1 MFCKKCG
8 RQIDDDWV
16 ACPKCGASTIQEV
29 LPDSKKKEHSPTQ
42 KVFGVI
48 AGIAVA
54 FFTFSLLSSGGS
66 NSTPAIPATPA
77 TRAAGQVTEANGL
90 IITDQRSEAG
100 QTKGDV
106 KNVSEKTYR
115 YIQVRIQY
123 YDAGGK
129 LVASRLSNAA
139 NLKPGETWAF
149 SVYQP
154 DGASTYKVEPP
165 TGNW

>member
-8 RQIDDDWV
+8 QQIDDGWV
-16 ACPKCGASTIQEV
+16 ACPKCGASTIQEA
-29 LPDSKKKEHSPTQ
+29 LPDSKKKEHTSTQ

-48 AGIAVA
+48 VGIAVA
-54 FFTFSLLSSGGS
+54 FFTFSSLSSVGS
-66 NSTPAIPATPA
+66 KPTPPVPTAPSKQ
-77 TRAAGQVTEANGL
+77 AGQVSEANGL
-90 IITDQRSEAG
+90 IVMDQRSEAG
-100 QTKGDV
+100 QTKGDI

-115 YIQVRIQY
+115 YIQVRVQY

-154 DGASTYKVEPP
+154 DGASTYKVETP